1 MKKKERKVYE
11 PEQDYPKDFQIAL
24 AISLIIFIVIF
35 LTVKSLEVKPYKPKG
50 EVETIVEP
58 TPQELEQIE
67 EPPPPPKPQLPVEA
81 TEGEEAAEEEEEVEI
96 APTTEFNEL
105 EAPPPPK
112 TEEVYE
118 FYAVE
123 VKPQI
128 IKRYEPV
135 YPEMAKKAGIE
146 GQVFI
151 KALVDETGHV
161 TDVRVLRSTNPVF
174 EAPAMEAARKF
185 LFKPG
190 YQRDKPVKVWVVIP
204 FRFKLTK

>member
-1 MKKKERKVYE
+1 MKSKERKVYE
-11 PEQDYPKDFQIAL
+11 PEQDYPRDFQCAL
-24 AISLIIFIVIF
+24 AVSLIFFIVLF
-35 LTVKSLEVKPYKPKG
+35 LSVKSLEVKPYKPKG

-81 TEGEEAAEEEEEVEI
+81 AEGEEATEEAEDVEI

-123 VKPQI
+123 IKPQI
-128 IKRYEPV
+128 IKRVEPV
-135 YPEMAKKAGIE
+135 YPEIARKASIE
-146 GQVFI
+146 GQVFV

-161 TDVRVLRSTNPVF
+161 IDVRVLKSTNPVF
-174 EAPAMEAARKF
+174 EAPAIEAAKQF
-185 LFKPG
+185 VFKPG